1 MKKMILV
8 ASLLLSASVFARQ
21 NTADMTCAEAQSL
34 VKASGAIVLSH
45 GDQALYTRFV
55 KSANYCNSGERAVA
69 TYAVTI
75 DEDKCNVGKSCVDRD
90 SFGSVVTS
98 SEFKKC
104 REGSRQVFW
113 ENDRFNSDHQ
123 VAVVRTCTNG
133 RWYPKAPA
141 PRIIKCKDGRR
152 FSGIEYLYDRN
163 GYFNVTRECKN
174 GKYVIIRAS
183 RAAGGDR

>member
-55 KSANYCNSGERAVA
+55 KNSNYCNSGENAVA
-69 TYAVTI
+69 TYAVTA
-75 DEDKCNVGKSCVDRD
+75 DEDKCKVGKSCVDKD

-104 REGSRQVFW
+104 REGSRQVFYIHDNV
-113 ENDRFNSDHQ
+113 NDRTISE
-123 VAVVRTCTNG
+123 VRTCTNG

-141 PRIIKCKDGRR
+141 PRIIKCKEGKYTSGR
-152 FSGIEYLYDRN
+152 EYLYGE
-163 GYFNVTRECKN
+163 GYFNVTRQCQS
-174 GKYVIIRAS
+174 GKWVIVRKS
-183 RAAGGDR
+183 PTSDR